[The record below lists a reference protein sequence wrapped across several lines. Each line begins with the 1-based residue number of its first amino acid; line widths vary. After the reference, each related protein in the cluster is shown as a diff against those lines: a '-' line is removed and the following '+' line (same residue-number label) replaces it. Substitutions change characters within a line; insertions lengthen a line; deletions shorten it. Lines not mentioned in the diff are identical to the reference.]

1 MEISPI
7 LLFTLLFYSFVW
19 GIMIGVLNDINR
31 ILRTLI
37 YNENISPRMQ
47 KYYDIKLP
55 LVNFTLRDRLSS
67 KKKIKPTYTLLLFVQ
82 DLGIVLVYVIG
93 LLFLN
98 YSLNKGNFRFF
109 TVITSVI
116 GILLYYFTAG
126 KLIFSLSEFICFAI
140 KVTVTFILFV
150 IFSPFVYILTKI
162 QKIFEKIYI
171 FFQKS
176 IAKYIKKSYN
186 NYKEK
191 ELLRWS
197 ENSFL
202 RIKK

>member
-67 KKKIKPTYTLLLFVQ
+67 KKKIKPTYALLLFVQ

-116 GILLYYFTAG
+116 GILLYYLTAG

-140 KVTVTFILFV
+140 KVAVTFILSV

-162 QKIFEKIYI
+162 QKNFEKIYI

-191 ELLRWS
+191 ELLRWA
-197 ENSFL
+197 ENAFL

>member
-67 KKKIKPTYTLLLFVQ
+67 KKKIKPTYALLLFVQ

-140 KVTVTFILFV
+140 KVAVTFILFV

-162 QKIFEKIYI
+162 QKNFEKIYI

-197 ENSFL
+197 ENAFL

>member
-19 GIMIGVLNDINR
+19 GIMIGVLNEINR

-67 KKKIKPTYTLLLFVQ
+67 KKKIKPTYALLLFVQ

-140 KVTVTFILFV
+140 KVAVTFILFV

-162 QKIFEKIYI
+162 QKNFEKIYI

-197 ENSFL
+197 ENAFL